1 MWIQGSTLSIT
12 QRSLA
17 PAGQMTPTQAKAQE
31 LATQLIQ
38 NYSAPHVAEVAIKF
52 LVDQVHP
59 SISRTGDFLS
69 IQIPSSHRASPA
81 LPATY
86 GVKGGAARE
95 SLISALGLRAPQQPR
110 DIDLVRRGFHRVPAD
125 DDLARAIMPRDF
137 ELGARVE
144 LIRDMNGYLSS
155 RDLTINE
162 VVALDDVAHTSLL
175 CLLDTVG
182 LVIRPSK
189 YRSGS
194 LHKRPT
200 LFGQSLLKMIRLYAE
215 GVSRSENWSIVGI
228 PEEVSFS
235 EFDLAV
241 HLNKSYQRGRQVAET
256 FLQTCELLS
265 LIGASQRRIETA
277 LEELEHL
284 RHGERGLFPDVPKNE
299 WGFLTAEAKS
309 RDPSEFD

>member
-1 MWIQGSTLSIT
+1 MWIQGSTLSIS

-17 PAGQMTPTQAKAQE
+17 GGGPRSPTQETAQE
-31 LATQLIQ
+31 LATRLIQ
-38 NYSAPHVAEVAIKF
+38 NYSATHVVDSAIEFLTENFHVA
-52 LVDQVHP
+52 
-59 SISRTGDFLS
+59 ISRMGDSLS
-69 IQIPSSHRASPA
+69 IQLPSPYLASPP
-81 LPATY
+81 LPPTY

-95 SLISALGLRAPQQPR
+95 VLIGALGLRPSQDPR
-110 DIDLVRRGFHRVPAD
+110 DIDLVRRGQHRSATD
-125 DDLARAIMPRDF
+125 DEIARVHMPRDF

-144 LIRDMNGYLSS
+144 LIRDMKGHLSS

-162 VVALDDVAHTSLL
+162 VAVLDNVAHTSLI

-194 LHKRPT
+194 LHRKAT

-215 GVSRSENWSIVGI
+215 GVSRGENWSIVGI

-241 HLNKSYQRGRQVAET
+241 HLNKSYQRGREVADT
-256 FLQTCELLS
+256 FLHTCELLS
-265 LIGASQRRIETA
+265 LVGVSERRIETV

-284 RHGERGLFPDVPKNE
+284 RYGERGLFPDVPEHEWKFLEAEPKNQ
-299 WGFLTAEAKS
+299 
-309 RDPSEFD
+309 DPSEYD